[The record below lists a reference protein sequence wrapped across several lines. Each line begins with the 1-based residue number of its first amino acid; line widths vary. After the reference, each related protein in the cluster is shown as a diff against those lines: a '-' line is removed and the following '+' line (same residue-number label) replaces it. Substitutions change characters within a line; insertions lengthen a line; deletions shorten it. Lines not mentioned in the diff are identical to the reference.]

1 MTNLPQEQEPALDYQ
16 AAMKLCS
23 HDEEFLSDLIEIFL
37 KDADSRAKM
46 LTEALDNKDL
56 IEIGRLAHSLKG
68 LCANI
73 CAIPLKD
80 ISSCIEKA
88 AENENLDDI
97 TQLRGEFESEFA
109 RLKDT
114 LLKRFPPQKR
124 SP

>member
-1 MTNLPQEQEPALDYQ
+1 
-16 AAMKLCS
+16 
-23 HDEEFLSDLIEIFL
+23 
-37 KDADSRAKM
+37 M

-124 SP
+124 SPWISRLIYKKTLFFFYAINCDF